1 MLNMTTLELARLVI
15 NTDLFHLGHTMELQ
29 ASNGIVFNV
38 IYNNIALLYSS
49 ISKKLFNS
57 YQIDTGAAVKKSP
70 PPVIFLH
77 VAASHIYIYV
87 SESQL
92 QSSVVF
98 ESDSVSHIFNDWRRL
113 SLDLHYLNTLI

>member
-1 MLNMTTLELARLVI
+1 MLNMTTLQLARLVI

-77 VAASHIYIYV
+77 VAVSHISV
-87 SESQL
+87 TESQL
-92 QSSVVF
+92 QPSVVF